1 VNRTT
6 SITRAGASLA
16 VLGSLLVGLGVG
28 TTVATTRSVGAA
40 GGAGSSLPAPSQLVD
55 LTRHSTTLI
64 DGVPGSRGSVEVA
77 CPTGVVIG
85 GGFSHVSH
93 GLRVTASRPDGI
105 RAWKVSWAQTSMDD
119 TALYAYA
126 ICLTDG
132 SA

>member
-6 SITRAGASLA
+6 SIIRAGAGLA
-16 VLGSLLVGLGVG
+16 VLGALIVGLSIG
-28 TTVATTRSVGAA
+28 TTLATARSAGPAA
-40 GGAGSSLPAPSQLVD
+40 GPASAPLVASQVVD

-77 CPTGVVIG
+77 CPAGVVIG
-85 GGFSHVSH
+85 GGFSHVSS

-105 RAWKVSWAQTSMDD
+105 RAWQVSWAQTSTDD

-126 ICLTDG
+126 ICLTT
-132 SA
+132 A

>member
-6 SITRAGASLA
+6 SITRAGASL
-16 VLGSLLVGLGVG
+16 VLLGSLLVGLGVG
-28 TTVATTRSVGAA
+28 ATLATTRSVDVAEDAA
-40 GGAGSSLPAPSQLVD
+40 ARGEVATHLVD

-64 DGVPGSRGSVEVA
+64 DGVPGSRGSVDVA

-85 GGFSHVSH
+85 GGFSHVSR

-105 RAWKVSWAQTSMDD
+105 RAWQVSWAQTSTDD

-126 ICLTDG
+126 VCLTDA